1 MLFDLERESDKY
13 IKNNIHRIEN
23 PKYNLSDLNI
33 NKETFNMTTEI
44 DVLLNKIDVD
54 SVKSNNQSTNKN
66 YSKEIT
72 EINNQIEALNKSPI
86 FNKTNNSYLNR
97 KSSAIKSDFKNYDLI
112 KSPNRFSK
120 FERSLNHKL

>member
-66 YSKEIT
+66 YS
-72 EINNQIEALNKSPI
+72 LNLTSSRGGFI
-86 FNKTNNSYLNR
+86 HLNR
-97 KSSAIKSDFKNYDLI
+97 VKV
-112 KSPNRFSK
+112 
-120 FERSLNHKL
+120 